1 MSSQD
6 LITSH
11 RLLKLVMM
19 KMTCSV
25 KANRPTNH
33 RSQDQILIS
42 SMVMT
47 LRIKSLLNRQRL
59 KRLEIQ
65 LVFHINVTNV
75 TIQAKTKA
83 TTRDTLRI
91 SMTQS
96 LQRLKS
102 KKQVSQQDN
111 HLKSK
116 NQE

>member
-1 MSSQD
+1 MKNKEPIVKSGFDNKSS
-6 LITSH
+6 I
-11 RLLKLVMM
+11 LLKLVMM

-75 TIQAKTKA
+75 TI
-83 TTRDTLRI
+83 
-91 SMTQS
+91 
-96 LQRLKS
+96 
-102 KKQVSQQDN
+102 
-111 HLKSK
+111 
-116 NQE
+116 